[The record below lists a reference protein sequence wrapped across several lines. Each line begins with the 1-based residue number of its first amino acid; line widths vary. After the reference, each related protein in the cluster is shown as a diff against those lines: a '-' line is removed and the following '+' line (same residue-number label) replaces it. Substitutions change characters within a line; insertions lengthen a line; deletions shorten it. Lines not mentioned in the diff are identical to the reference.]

1 MATSRKEM
9 ITIGARRIGSR
20 TGLVTSGTATTAVL
34 EGLVNTTGDNTFY
47 LGDRL
52 LFLDATAESDKERL
66 ITGWDDA
73 TGTATFLARSV
84 NDPKGESYILV
95 NREDYTLNEF
105 RLALNKAI
113 DYTRLTYRRVIPA
126 TPNLDLYPLSDM
138 DWLEGA
144 GDIDAVFYN
153 ESPNSLSNED
163 FSLWW
168 NGASAAPDNWTLTG
182 GAVTQGTGGLR
193 SAYYAQVANGTITQS
208 FPQPLVQW
216 LTRRIAPVYIPIRG
230 AAWVVCNT
238 PNTARVGIYDGS
250 TTTWSDYHTG
260 NGVPQF
266 LSLSITPNAQQTEFT
281 LVLDSSTGTSQFHA
295 AVFMQNTI
303 NAPSAFQIR
312 DAGSQYYYESEINYA
327 MRNIGGVPTI
337 ELQKYPAIL
346 SQIVVYSRRPLPY
359 PMTSDTDVVPN
370 EFRRALTAGMLRF
383 LLQANKPNQDRSRLD
398 AIMTAEAR
406 VWTRFTNNAVSL
418 PVPKPPVRYE
428 IRGA

>member
-1 MATSRKEM
+1 MATSRKEI
-9 ITIGARRIGSR
+9 ITLGARRIGSR
-20 TGLVTSGTATTAVL
+20 TGTVTSGTATTAVL

-52 LFLDATAESDKERL
+52 IFLDATNESDKERL
-66 ITGWDDA
+66 ITGWNDS
-73 TGTATFLARSV
+73 TGTATFSARSV
-84 NDPKGESYILV
+84 TNPVDESYILV

-105 RLALNKAI
+105 RLALNKAV
-113 DYTRLTYRRVIPA
+113 DYTRLTYRMVIPA
-126 TPNLDLYPLSDM
+126 TPNLDLYPLNTM

-153 ESPNSLSNED
+153 ESPNSLANED

-168 NGASAAPDNWTLTG
+168 NGANEAPDNWELSSGTVEQKTG
-182 GAVTQGTGGLR
+182 GIR
-193 SAYYAQVANGTITQS
+193 SAYYAEVVNGTLTQS
-208 FPQPLVQW
+208 FSKPLVQW

-230 AAWVVCNT
+230 AAWVVCST
-238 PNTARVGIYDGS
+238 PGTARVGIYNGS
-250 TTTWSDYHTG
+250 TITWSDYHTG
-260 NGVPQF
+260 SNVPEF
-266 LSLSITPNAQQTEFT
+266 LSVSVTPNAQDTDFQ
-281 LVLDSSTGTSQFHA
+281 LILDSSTGTSQFHA

-327 MRNIGGVPTI
+327 MRNIGGVPTL
-337 ELQKYPAIL
+337 ELQKYPAVL

-359 PMTSDTDVVPN
+359 PMLSDTEVVPD

-398 AIMTAEAR
+398 VVMNAEAK
-406 VWTRFTNNAVSL
+406 VWTRFTANATSL